1 MIILHA
7 ALIEDELLLW
17 GEQPSVGKFPTL
29 SGRGAVSRRH
39 QTDLCGR
46 LSSRV
51 GSLSRRAPSGSRQI
65 FDTAKTQTT
74 EEVLIHRTS
83 LLDHD
88 AHLIMETLKY
98 FNFQLIPLKAPSPL
112 WGEGWGEGKGV
123 IEKRGV

>member
-17 GEQPSVGKFPTL
+17 GEQPSVGTL
-29 SGRGAVSRRH
+29 PILAGRGAVSRRH
-39 QTDLCGR
+39 RTDLCGR

-51 GSLSRRAPSGSRQI
+51 GCLSRRAPSGPRQI

-83 LLDHD
+83 LIDHQD
-88 AHLIMETLKY
+88 HLIMETL
-98 FNFQLIPLKAPSPL
+98 Q
-112 WGEGWGEGKGV
+112 GV
-123 IEKRGV
+123 C